1 MLQCTDEI
9 NFCFVVTFFLSSEPD
24 DLSLVIKELDGRV
37 TAVWDELALI
47 LGIKQWDIDTI
58 KRDCNHE
65 CSQCLQRALSQ
76 WLCNDQ
82 AASWKKLTESVL
94 FLNFDLNFD
103 LCEELVERHC
113 KFTRIRI
120 A

>member
-1 MLQCTDEI
+1 MKLI
-9 NFCFVVTFFLSSEPD
+9 FVLLLHFFLSSEPD

-37 TAVWDELALI
+37 TAVWDQLALI

-94 FLNFDLNFD
+94 FLK
-103 LCEELVERHC
+103 RHC

>member
-1 MLQCTDEI
+1 MLKYTDEI
-9 NFCFVVTFFLSSEPD
+9 NLCFVVAFFLSSEPE
-24 DLSLVIKELDGRV
+24 DLSLVIKELGGRV
-37 TAVWDELALI
+37 TAVWDELALL

-65 CSQCLQRALSQ
+65 CSQCLQKALFQ

-82 AASWKKLTESVL
+82 AASWKKLTESLL
-94 FLNFDLNFD
+94 FLNFDLY
-103 LCEELVERHC
+103 EKLVERHC